1 MANNEP
7 HIKVT
12 KNGKPK
18 LAIMLMKYFSKH
30 LIKMLLNDSQ
40 IDINYLKIIEKTP
53 RKKLQK
59 IF

>member
-18 LAIMLMKYFSKH
+18 LVIMLMKYFSKH

-53 RKKLQK
+53 WKKL
-59 IF
+59 